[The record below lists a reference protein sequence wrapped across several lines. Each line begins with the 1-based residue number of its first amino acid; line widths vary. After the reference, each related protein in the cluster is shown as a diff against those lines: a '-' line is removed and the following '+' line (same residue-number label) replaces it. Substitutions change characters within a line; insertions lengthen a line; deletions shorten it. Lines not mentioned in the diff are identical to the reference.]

1 MVNIKS
7 CAHPMDRTVMEKI
20 FQSKAIKNLTDF
32 VSENRLDDICDAALE
47 NSYARVPGNHPLYQW
62 LEEGQALFGGSAVR
76 AVYVTREY
84 EYDTFY
90 HGYSHPVAII
100 PSYLIQRGD
109 NDILRARM
117 LADAAA
123 IAMEH
128 HKLEFLIWVLD
139 TLGGSIPLP
148 LVPEVTH
155 AALYEWFRSR
165 RYTTD
170 RAVWLATGD
179 LSLSLRNILYGRVP
193 FEMLD
198 QFCFGGEKDTFLAQ
212 VEALEQAKGVSAMAS
227 KILGMVQKE
236 SWLPNRYSELMKY
249 VQETKGGAFSG

>member
-1 MVNIKS
+1 
-7 CAHPMDRTVMEKI
+7 MDRAVMERI
-20 FQSKAIKNLTDF
+20 FQNQAIKNLIHF
-32 VSENRLDDICDAALE
+32 VTKNRLDDICDAALE
-47 NSYARVPGNHPLYQW
+47 NSYARLQGNHPIYQW
-62 LEEGQALFGGSAVR
+62 LQEGQTLFGGSVVR

-90 HGYSHPVAII
+90 HGYSHPVVIV
-100 PSYLIQRGD
+100 PMCLIQQGD
-109 NDILRARM
+109 SEILRVRM

-139 TLGGSIPLP
+139 TLSGSIPIP
-148 LVPEVTH
+148 LVPEAAH

-193 FEMLD
+193 FEMLE
-198 QFCFGGEKDTFLAQ
+198 QFCFGKERDTFLAQ
-212 VEALEQAKGVSAMAS
+212 VEELEQAKGVSALAS
-227 KILGMVQKE
+227 KILGMIQKE

-249 VQETKGGAFSG
+249 ARETKGGTFDG

>member
-1 MVNIKS
+1 MINIKT
-7 CAHPMDRTVMEKI
+7 CAHPMDRAVMEKI
-20 FQSKAIKNLTDF
+20 FQNPAIKNLMHF

-47 NSYARVPGNHPLYQW
+47 NSYARLPENHLVYQW
-62 LEEGQALFGGSAVR
+62 LKEGQTLFGGSAIR

-90 HGYSHPVAII
+90 HGYSHPVVIV
-100 PSYLIQRGD
+100 PTYLIQKGD
-109 NDILRARM
+109 NKILRARM

-139 TLGGSIPLP
+139 TLSGSIPVP
-148 LVPEVTH
+148 LIPEVAH
-155 AALYEWFRSR
+155 GALYEWLRSR

-179 LSLSLRNILYGRVP
+179 LSLSLKNILYGRVP

-198 QFCFGGEKDTFLAQ
+198 RFCFGEERDTFLTQ
-212 VEALEQAKGVSAMAS
+212 VEELEQAKGVSSFAS
-227 KILGMVQKE
+227 KILGTIQKE
-236 SWLPNRYSELMKY
+236 SWLPNRYSELIKY
-249 VQETKGGAFSG
+249 VKETKGGTFSG